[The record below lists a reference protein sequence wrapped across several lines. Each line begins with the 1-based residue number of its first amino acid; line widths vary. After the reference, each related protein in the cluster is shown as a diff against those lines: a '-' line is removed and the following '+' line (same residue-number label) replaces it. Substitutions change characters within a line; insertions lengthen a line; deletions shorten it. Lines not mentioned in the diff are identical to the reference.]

1 MAIITVI
8 SFKGGVGKSV
18 VSQNLAVYFAT
29 QKKEVC
35 IVDADP
41 NKSTTF
47 WHGMRPDDLGRV
59 DVYHVPKGG
68 DLIKTVNSV
77 NRKYDIVIIDCPP
90 AIEKLTSAAV
100 AKSDLSLI
108 PVATTG
114 GSDIWATKEFLEHL
128 QLLRARL
135 NATLPS
141 YFVINK
147 YEKNIKLHQAYMQ
160 VIGEYCEDYD
170 INQLNSYFAKR
181 TAYGEAN
188 AQGLGVLEWEN
199 IKAQQEVTA
208 LGEEINSI
216 LETRPQEV

>member
-1 MAIITVI
+1 M
-8 SFKGGVGKSV
+8 
-18 VSQNLAVYFAT
+18 
-29 QKKEVC
+29 C

-47 WHGMRPDDLGRV
+47 WHGIRPDDGKRV

-68 DLIKTVNSV
+68 DLVKTVNSV
-77 NRKYDIVIIDCPP
+77 SRKYEIVVIDCPP

-100 AKSDLSLI
+100 AKSDLSII

-135 NATLPS
+135 NAALPS

-160 VIGEYCEDYD
+160 VIGEYCEDYSVK
-170 INQLNSYFAKR
+170 QLNSYFAKR

-199 IKAQQEVTA
+199 AKAKKEVMA
-208 LGEEINSI
+208 LGKEITTI
-216 LETRPQEV
+216 LKTKPQEV